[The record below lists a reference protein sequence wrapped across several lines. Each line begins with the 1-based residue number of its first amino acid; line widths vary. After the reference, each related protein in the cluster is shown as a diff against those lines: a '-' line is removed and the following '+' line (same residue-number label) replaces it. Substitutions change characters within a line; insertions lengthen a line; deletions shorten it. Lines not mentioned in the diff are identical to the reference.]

1 MLAYNDLRLGV
12 CYFALQIL
20 QALDKICRQN
30 NSTKPLLVDGAVI
43 ETKMSNL
50 TEKEFLETY
59 GEAMVVFTSYYK
71 YSFGF
76 KGEFN
81 GKSIYVCVIIVT
93 GKQIGRAHV

>member
-1 MLAYNDLRLGV
+1 
-12 CYFALQIL
+12 
-20 QALDKICRQN
+20 
-30 NSTKPLLVDGAVI
+30 
-43 ETKMSNL
+43 MSNL

-81 GKSIYVCVIIVT
+81 GKSIYVSVGGSADDI
-93 GKQIGRAHV
+93 